1 MNISTNFSLAKH
13 QNLLCDY
20 ACRVL
25 VCLFAFL
32 LFPVYVQ
39 ADSIPVAIF
48 SNRNKVMTFAYGD
61 YKVDNQRV
69 FPIPT
74 EAVNNAID
82 IPWNSLCKKVEKVV
96 FDSSFANFRPKN
108 TTHWF
113 NDFIQLSQICG
124 LKNLNTSEV
133 TNMDGMFAFCDSLRS
148 VDLSSFYFDKLNNV
162 GFSFTICDSLE
173 NIIVKGSKMGNFLD
187 CTKFNI
193 LYYYDEDVPK
203 SLSSSIYSDCK
214 YSFAGGYFKNLHKL
228 SRNDQLSILIPI
240 TDACI
245 PLGQSYNPN
254 VSITPAYSH
263 QGFTVSSSN
272 KSVATVDTSGVIH
285 AVGLGKADIKYTSSI
300 HPELSTTCHVK
311 VISASL
317 ATTTV
322 KLQSGQSYSQQE
334 VTFQPEGTNVDLEV
348 VSANG
353 NIASIDDNGSIKG
366 VAPGKADIYYMTN
379 CGLIAATC
387 HVIVYDSNVDYV
399 GGIYYR
405 LGRPS
410 SGQATVTSIYGDRKI
425 DVAEDDVPQIY
436 SGTINI
442 PPTVTYKG
450 TTYKVTRVGTNA
462 FSYQHDLQAIV
473 VPPTVNEIEAKA
485 SYSSHG
491 LQLVTIEGESDL
503 VNVGENAFA
512 RCTKLRRVTFN
523 GTTRK
528 MKSIDKYAF
537 AGCPKLE
544 RVKWIGESS
553 LNTIDD
559 YAFYQCPSLN
569 HFEMPNSV
577 TLVGKHSFRYNSGLT
592 DIHLS
597 STLSMIDEY
606 AFGECGFSHITLPNS
621 LASIQ
626 ASAFINNSHLTS
638 ITIPERVEGIGAA
651 CFENNAVL
659 DTVTFLTE
667 IHTMTIG
674 NNGFNKCPSLTH
686 VNITHLDSW
695 AETNFNNDKA
705 NPANTSHHIFMN
717 GQEVTNVVLPDNTL
731 YVNSNAFNGCT
742 AITSVD
748 MPESIQHVND
758 DIFTGCSSL
767 KSVICRAEE
776 VPLFIGTNDPSA
788 MNDVFNRA
796 TLYVLPSKLNDYKED
811 SWWGRFYKILPI
823 KEPSATGDANGDG
836 KIDVA
841 DIVGVNDYLLLSP
854 PDNFDETAAD
864 ANKDGHISVSDISA
878 IIDLI
883 LAQTTSTN
891 NVSGAKAAIGIASSS
906 AMLYQRTSTNT
917 LAVALE
923 EDRKYSAMQMD
934 VMLPESVG
942 NAKVTLSDECRKHHT
957 LAYNMIGDRLRIVVY
972 SLNND
977 LLSGGQPLLNI
988 QFANQGDYKNVDI
1001 TNVVASS
1008 QDAVSRQLGVRYDNF
1023 GGATNIKSV
1032 DNRTTELRSMEGG
1045 IMVYGV
1051 DGELVSVH
1059 SLSGMLF
1066 KTCTIKGGTSFIELS
1081 SGVYL
1086 VSIKNRT
1093 YKVFVK

>member
-25 VCLFAFL
+25 VCLLAFL

-61 YKVDNQRV
+61 YKVDNRRV

-74 EAVNNAID
+74 ESVD
-82 IPWNSLCKKVEKVV
+82 HPSKIPWNDLIEQVEKII
-96 FDSSFANFRPKN
+96 FDSSFANVRPNN
-108 TTHWF
+108 TRYWF
-113 NDFIQLSQICG
+113 YYFTQLSQIYG
-124 LKNLNTSEV
+124 IKNLNTSEV
-133 TNMDGMFAFCDSLRS
+133 TNMGLMFNNCTKLKKI
-148 VDLSSFYFDKLNNV
+148 DLSSFYFDKVKSYEYALANYESIDTV
-162 GFSFTICDSLE
+162 
-173 NIIVKGSKMGNFLD
+173 IIKDNKCCSEDNYSESIFDGIKA
-187 CTKFNI
+187 NI
-193 LYYYDEDVPK
+193 LYYYDDDVLTK
-203 SLSSSIYSDCK
+203 ISSNSSSEYK
-214 YSFAGGYFKNLHKL
+214 YKIAGGAFKEIRKL
-228 SRNDQLSILIPI
+228 YRNNQLSISIPI

-245 PLGQSYNPN
+245 TLGQSYNPN
-254 VSITPAYSH
+254 VTITPSYSD
-263 QGFTVSSSN
+263 QDFKASSSN
-272 KSVATVDTSGVIH
+272 ISVATVNASGVIH
-285 AVGLGKADIKYTSSI
+285 AVGLGEADIKYVSSI
-300 HPELSTTCHVK
+300 NPKLYTTCHIK
-311 VISASL
+311 VISATL
-317 ATTTV
+317 ASNTI
-322 KLQSGQSYSQQE
+322 KLKSGETYSQQQL
-334 VTFQPEGTNVDLEV
+334 TFLPKEINPQMEPFSDNTQ
-348 VSANG
+348 
-353 NIASIDDNGSIKG
+353 IASVDSDGIVKG
-366 VAPGKADIYYMTN
+366 LSPGIANINYMTN
-379 CGLIAATC
+379 CGFVAATC

-442 PPTVTYKG
+442 PQTVTYKG

-473 VPPTVNEIEAKA
+473 VPPTVNEIEDKA
-485 SYSSHG
+485 SYGSRG

-512 RCTKLRRVTFN
+512 RCTKLRRVTFS
-523 GTTRK
+523 GTTLK
-528 MKSIDKYAF
+528 MKSIDKNAF
-537 AGCPKLE
+537 EECTKLE
-544 RVKWIGESS
+544 RVRWAGESS

-559 YAFYQCPSLN
+559 YAFYKCSSLN
-569 HFEMPNSV
+569 HFEMPNTV
-577 TLVGKHSFRYNSGLT
+577 TFVGKHSFRFNSGLT

-626 ASAFINNSHLTS
+626 ASAFINNSYLTS

-659 DTVTFLTE
+659 DTVTFHTE
-667 IHTMTIG
+667 IHSMTIG
-674 NNGFNKCPSLTH
+674 NNAFNECPSLAH
-686 VNITHLDSW
+686 VNITRLDSW
-695 AETNFNNDKA
+695 AETNFNNAKA
-705 NPANTSHHIFMN
+705 NPAYTSHHIFMN
-717 GQEVTNVVLPDNTL
+717 GQEVTNVVLPDNTQW
-731 YVNSNAFNGCT
+731 VNNNAFNGCT

-748 MPESIQHVND
+748 MPMSIQHVND

-767 KSVICRAEE
+767 KTVICRAED
-776 VPLFIGTNDPSA
+776 VPLFTGTNDPSA

-796 TLYVLPSKLNDYKED
+796 TLYVLPAKLNDYKED
-811 SWWGRFYKILPI
+811 SWWGRFYKVLPI
-823 KEPSATGDANGDG
+823 KNPSATGDANGDG

-854 PDNFDETAAD
+854 PDDFDETAAD

-891 NVSGAKAAIGIASSS
+891 NVSGAKATIGIAYSS
-906 AMLYQRTSTNT
+906 ALLYQRTSTNT

-923 EDRKYSAMQMD
+923 DDRKYSAMQMD
-934 VMLPESVG
+934 VILPESAG
-942 NAKVTLSDECRKHHT
+942 NAKVTLDGECGKSHT
-957 LAYNMIGDRLRIVVY
+957 LACFIHRMA
-972 SLNND
+972 
-977 LLSGGQPLLNI
+977 LS
-988 QFANQGDYKNVDI
+988 
-1001 TNVVASS
+1001 
-1008 QDAVSRQLGVRYDNF
+1008 
-1023 GGATNIKSV
+1023 
-1032 DNRTTELRSMEGG
+1032 
-1045 IMVYGV
+1045 
-1051 DGELVSVH
+1051 
-1059 SLSGMLF
+1059 
-1066 KTCTIKGGTSFIELS
+1066 C
-1081 SGVYL
+1081 
-1086 VSIKNRT
+1086 
-1093 YKVFVK
+1093 